1 MIIYGVR
8 PYGTVDAHGG
18 EHAETTFFHIWF
30 VPLIPTGSRWITGR
44 TPDGSTGY
52 TIDMLGKSVVAG
64 YLRVWGPVVALGTFV
79 AGIGGNLG
87 LLAMSLLAIAAT
99 VWTWT
104 WRNVRGEMAR
114 RRSDFNLVAFGT
126 RCEPRRMPG
135 ELRAAFKK
143 TLDERWAELKPDN
156 TPNDVARHGTKDA
169 NEAIVAYGLLRLAGV
184 MRGRAGREEDADA
197 DRILEGSQSALA
209 VGEGPY
215 REGVQQPSVT
225 GSLAHVVQAMA
236 VASDVL
242 RDSPQARAER
252 MVRAKKR
259 SRKQLVGLV
268 LATPFVL
275 GGVALFVE
283 SVTPARE
290 VTLRDLDRMSPPVS
304 KRVRV
309 TCDSI
314 EGPVWEETDSRG
326 DATHRIAMCV
336 LGKKLLPIRFEADS
350 AIPATT
356 VEGELRRI
364 RDEDIWVRDGLR
376 QDTVL
381 DAHSLEVFV
390 DEQDVYER
398 IFLAIF
404 GFAIAAGV
412 PVLWVLWFRARK
424 RRKAEAAAAA
434 GASGNAGQL
443 TLTLT

>member
-1 MIIYGVR
+1 MSVIIYGVR
-8 PYGTVDAHGG
+8 PYGTVDAYGG
-18 EHAETTFFHIWF
+18 EHAETSFFHIWF

-64 YLRVWGPVVALGTFV
+64 YLRVWGPIVGVGTFA

-87 LLAMSLLAIAAT
+87 LLAISLLAIAAT

-104 WRNVRGEMAR
+104 WRSVRGEMTK

-143 TLDERWAELKPDN
+143 SLDERWAELKPDR

-184 MRGRAGREEDADA
+184 MRGRAGREEDGDA
-197 DRILEGSQSALA
+197 DRILDGSQSALA
-209 VGEGPY
+209 IGEGPY
-215 REGVQQPSVT
+215 REGVQEKSVT
-225 GSLAHVVQAMA
+225 GSLAHVVKAMA

-242 RDSPQARAER
+242 RDTPQARAER
-252 MVRAKKR
+252 LVQAKKR

-268 LATPFVL
+268 LAIPVMF

-283 SVTPARE
+283 SVTPARD
-290 VTLRDLDRMSPPVS
+290 VSLRELERMSAPVG

-314 EGPVWEETDSRG
+314 EGPVWEETDGGGR
-326 DATHRIAMCV
+326 ATHRISMCV

-350 AIPATT
+350 AVPTKT
-356 VEGELRRI
+356 FEGELRRV
-364 RDEDIWVRDGLR
+364 RDQDIWVRDGLR
-376 QDTVL
+376 QDAAL
-381 DAHSLEVFV
+381 DAYSLDVFV
-390 DEQDVYER
+390 DEQGAYER

-404 GFAIAAGV
+404 GFAIAGGV

-424 RRKAEAAAAA
+424 RRKAEAAALAA
-434 GASGNAGQL
+434 Q
-443 TLTLT
+443 